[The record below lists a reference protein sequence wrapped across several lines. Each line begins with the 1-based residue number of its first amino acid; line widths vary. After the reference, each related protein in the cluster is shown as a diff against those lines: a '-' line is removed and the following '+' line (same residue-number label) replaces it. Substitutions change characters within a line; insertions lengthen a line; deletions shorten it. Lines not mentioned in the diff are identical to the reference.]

1 MAAATLTFPSAT
13 LLKNVVDPVD
23 LQDAA
28 TKNYVNQAL
37 STGGASVGAAGS
49 AGQIQFNSAGTLG
62 ASANLKF
69 TDGNLLT
76 VTGNILST
84 NANLGNLTISNYFR
98 GVFDSQSSSQPN
110 ITSLGTL
117 TGLDVAG
124 DVDVVNLNVS
134 GTITGSV
141 SGSFTGTVS
150 APGANTQVIFNDEG
164 TSNAVSGFTFDRTL
178 NSITLAGNA
187 NLQGGLL
194 TIGGATIAANVSTG
208 NAAVFPIAISNL
220 TLGALASNITIG
232 STGGIVTARG
242 TLIANT
248 IVGSNVISNS
258 SNIAVTTDTIIDQ
271 FDPALYRTAKYLIK
285 AGNDDG
291 FQSIEVLLVHDNSDS
306 YITIYGAVSSVDTD
320 IIDLSSNISGG
331 NVKIY
336 ATGSNANTVVNI
348 LSTYVK
354 D

>member
-37 STGGASVGAAGS
+37 GAGGASIGAAGS
-49 AGQIQFNSAGTLG
+49 NTQIQFNNAGTLG
-62 ASANLKF
+62 ASANLTF
-69 TDGNLLT
+69 DGNLLT
-76 VTGNILST
+76 ITGNISSL

-98 GVFDSQSSSQPN
+98 GVFDAQSSSQPN

-117 TGLDVAG
+117 TGLNVAG
-124 DVDVVNLNVS
+124 NVDVGNLNV
-134 GTITGSV
+134 TGSISGNV

-150 APGANTQVIFNDEG
+150 APGANTQIVFNDDG
-164 TSNAVSGFTFDRTL
+164 TSNATSGLTFDKSTNL
-178 NSITLAGNA
+178 ITVAGNA
-187 NLQGGLL
+187 NVQGGLV

-208 NAAVFPIAISNL
+208 NAAIFPIAISNL
-220 TLGALASNITIG
+220 TVGALAGNITIG
-232 STGGIVTARG
+232 STGGTVTARG
-242 TLIANT
+242 TLVANT

-258 SNIAVTTDTIIDQ
+258 SNIAVTTDTVVDQ
-271 FDPALYRTAKYLIK
+271 FNPALYRTAKYLIK

-291 FQSIEVLLVHDNSDS
+291 FQSIEVLLVHDNTDS
-306 YITIYGAVSSVDTD
+306 YITIYGAVSSTEFD
-320 IIDLSSNISGG
+320 IVDLSSNISAG
-331 NVKIY
+331 NVKLY